1 MDARSDVASRSV
13 REAVQRSAASSEW
26 LTRCFALLLFGSGAA
41 ALIYQVLW
49 IKQLSIVVGAELYAV
64 SIAISGFF
72 GGLALG
78 GWLLGR
84 LADRKVR
91 SLRLYA
97 LIEMAVAIAGIATTW
112 MLARAAPWF
121 VDLQAISG
129 ILGWFVVFLLV
140 GLPALAMGG
149 TLPVLVNASV
159 KSQVEVGRAGGGL
172 YAANTAGAIVGALLP
187 AFVLIPAFG
196 VKGTSLIAAA
206 INIVA
211 AIAAIVLD
219 RFESFSTAVPRAVSA
234 VPRNT
239 HAQWAIVLYGA
250 AGGVAL
256 GYEVIWSQA
265 IVQFMSTRSFAFSVV
280 LATYLAGIAVGA
292 AMFAR
297 WGDRFK
303 NPGPVFGL
311 LVAAAG
317 WASLIEI
324 AILGHWMVILQTL
337 SETAVYGLTASNL
350 AGMSA
355 RFAVAAICIV
365 FVPTLLLGAA
375 FPAVLKLAV
384 EETKVGRDVGMVA
397 AVNTLGGI
405 LGTLVT
411 GFVLLPWLGLVHTL
425 GVLAVAAALIGIVA
439 VMRFAETKS
448 RRWPIFAIAAAS
460 VVIAFATP
468 VDQLARL
475 LPAAR
480 TGNIAFYEESAGGTV
495 AVIETSNASH
505 RFHRLYIQGISNSGD
520 AVPSLRYMRL
530 QALLPLI
537 IHNGDPKSALVI
549 GYGTGITAGALS
561 QFPSLQRRVVSE
573 LLPAVIRAAPRFGGT
588 FNAASDP
595 GLEKRIRDGRQ
606 ELQRSHQRYDLIT
619 LEPPP
624 PSAAGVINLYS
635 SDFYRLAASRL
646 NEKGIVA
653 QWLPLPTQNEED
665 TQALVRSFIDI
676 FPYAS
681 LWSTELHETM
691 LVGSFQPIE
700 LDVPR
705 IVARFEQSQT
715 RAALSAVGVNS
726 PAALLATWITD
737 REGLQRFA
745 GSMAAVTDDR
755 PAIEYATWVRSGEFA
770 RTFVYLNQ
778 FRSDPQLR
786 GADLAFTSD
795 VSAKREELD
804 AFYKLGLSVYSG
816 DRAQYAQDVSRI
828 MEAAKGNAYY
838 RWFINPRQ

>member
-1 MDARSDVASRSV
+1 MDARSDVASRVIGDAV
-13 REAVQRSAASSEW
+13 RRPAASSEW
-26 LTRCFALLLFGSGAA
+26 LTRCCTALLFGSGAA
-41 ALIYQVLW
+41 ALIYQVIW
-49 IKQLSIVVGAELYAV
+49 IKQLSIVVGAEVYAI

-78 GWLLGR
+78 GWLFGR
-84 LADRKVR
+84 LADRATR

-97 LIEMAVAIAGIATTW
+97 LIEMVVAVAGIATTW

-129 ILGWFVVFLLV
+129 LLAWSVVFLLV
-140 GLPALAMGG
+140 GLPAIAMGG
-149 TLPVLVNASV
+149 TLPVLVSALV
-159 KSQVEVGRAGGGL
+159 KSRMEVGRAGGGL

-196 VKGTSLIAAA
+196 VKGTSFVAAA
-206 INIVA
+206 INVAA
-211 AIAAIVLD
+211 AIAAMVLD
-219 RFESFSTAVPRAVSA
+219 RFETTSIDLPRTAPSMS
-234 VPRNT
+234 RNA
-239 HAQWAIVLYGA
+239 HAQWAIGLYGA

-256 GYEVIWSQA
+256 GYEVVWSQA

-280 LATYLAGIAVGA
+280 LATYLAGIAIGA
-292 AMFAR
+292 ALFAR

-303 NPGPVFGL
+303 DSGLVFGL
-311 LVAAAG
+311 LIAAAG
-317 WASLIEI
+317 WISLVEI
-324 AILGHWMVILQTL
+324 AVLGHWLVIVQTL

-355 RFAVAAICIV
+355 RFAAAAICIV

-384 EETKVGRDVGMVA
+384 GEAKIGRDVGMVV

-405 LGTLVT
+405 IGTLGT
-411 GFVLLPWLGLVHTL
+411 GFVLLPWLGLVRTL
-425 GVLAVAAALIGIVA
+425 GVLAIAAALIGIVA
-439 VMRFAETKS
+439 VVRFAGSES

-460 VVIAFATP
+460 VVIAFTTP

-480 TGNIAFYEESAGGTV
+480 AGNIAFYEESAGGTV
-495 AVIETSNASH
+495 AVVETSNANH
-505 RFHRLYIQGISNSGD
+505 RFHRLYIQGVSNSGD

-561 QFPSLQRRVVSE
+561 QFPALQRRVVSE
-573 LLPAVIRAAPRFGGT
+573 LLPAVIRAAPNFKGT
-588 FNAASDP
+588 FDAAGDP
-595 GLEKRIRDGRQ
+595 GLEKRVRDGRQ
-606 ELQRSHQRYDLIT
+606 ELQRSDQHYDLIT

-624 PSAAGVINLYS
+624 PSAAGVVNLYS

-665 TQALVRSFIDI
+665 TRALVRSFIDV

-700 LDVPR
+700 LDVSR
-705 IVARFEQSQT
+705 ITARFERPQT
-715 RAALSAVGVNS
+715 LAALSAVGVNS

-737 REGLQRFA
+737 RDGLERFA
-745 GSMAAVTDDR
+745 GNVAAVTDNW

-770 RTFVYLNQ
+770 RTFAYLKQ
-778 FRSDPQLR
+778 FRSDPLLR
-786 GADLAFTSD
+786 GAEQAFISD
-795 VSAKREELD
+795 VSAQRDELD
-804 AFYKLGLSVYSG
+804 AFYQLGLSVYSR
-816 DRAQYAQDVSRI
+816 DRTQYARDIGRI
-828 MEAAKGNAYY
+828 MEAARENPYY

>member
-1 MDARSDVASRSV
+1 MDARSDVASRAM
-13 REAVQRSAASSEW
+13 AVQHPAASSEW
-26 LTRCFALLLFGSGAA
+26 IKRCCGALLFGSGIA
-41 ALIYQVLW
+41 ALVYQVLW
-49 IKQLSIVVGAELYAV
+49 IKQLSIVVGAEVYAI

-78 GWLLGR
+78 GWLFGR
-84 LADRKVR
+84 LAGRNIR
-91 SLRLYA
+91 YLRLYA
-97 LIEMAVAIAGIATTW
+97 LIEVAVAIASIATTW
-112 MLARAAPWF
+112 MLAHAAPWF
-121 VDLQAISG
+121 VGLHATSNV
-129 ILGWFVVFLLV
+129 LAWSVVFLLV

-149 TLPVLVNASV
+149 TLPILVHAAV
-159 KSQVEVGRAGGGL
+159 KNQVEVGRAGGGL

-196 VKGTSLIAAA
+196 VKGTSLVAATINIAAA
-206 INIVA
+206 A
-211 AIAAIVLD
+211 AAMALD
-219 RFESFSTAVPRAVSA
+219 RFTSFSTDVLRAA
-234 VPRNT
+234 PTAPRNK

-250 AGGVAL
+250 AGSVAL
-256 GYEVIWSQA
+256 GYEVVWSQA
-265 IVQFMSTRSFAFSVV
+265 IIQFMSTRSFALSVV
-280 LATYLAGIAVGA
+280 LATYLAGIAIGA

-303 NPGPVFGL
+303 NPGLVFGFFI
-311 LVAAAG
+311 AAAG
-317 WASLIEI
+317 WVSLIEI
-324 AILGHWMVILQTL
+324 AVLGHWLVIVQTL
-337 SETAVYGLTASNL
+337 SETGVYSLTASNL

-355 RFAVAAICIV
+355 RFASAAICIV

-384 EETKVGRDVGMVA
+384 GETRVGRDVGMVV

-405 LGTLVT
+405 VGTLVT
-411 GFVLLPWLGLVHTL
+411 GFVLVPRLGLVRTL
-425 GVLAVAAALIGIVA
+425 GVLAITAALIGIVA
-439 VMRFAETKS
+439 VMRFAGSKS

-460 VVIAFATP
+460 TIIAIATP

-475 LPAAR
+475 LPAAQ
-480 TGNIAFYEESAGGTV
+480 TGRLAFYEESAGGTV
-495 AVIETSNASH
+495 AVVETSHADH
-505 RFHRLYIQGISNSGD
+505 HFHRLYIQGVSNSGD

-537 IHNGDPKSALVI
+537 IHNGDPTSALVI

-561 QFPSLQRRVVSE
+561 QFPTLQQRVVSE
-573 LLPAVIRAAPRFGGT
+573 LLPAVIRAAPNFEGT
-588 FNAASDP
+588 FDAASDP
-595 GLEKRIRDGRQ
+595 GLEKRVRDGRQ
-606 ELQRSHQRYDLIT
+606 EFQLSKERYDLIT

-624 PSAAGVINLYS
+624 PSAAGVVNLYS
-635 SDFYRLAASRL
+635 SDFYRLAASQL

-665 TQALVRSFIDI
+665 TQALVRSFVDI

-700 LDVPR
+700 LDIPR
-705 IVARFEQSQT
+705 ITARFERPQT

-737 REGLQRFA
+737 RNGLERFA
-745 GSMAAVTDDR
+745 GNVTAVTDDW

-770 RTFVYLNQ
+770 RTFTHLKQ

-786 GADLAFTSD
+786 NSDLAFTSD
-795 VSAKREELD
+795 VSAQREELD
-804 AFYKLGLSVYSG
+804 AFYQLGLSVYSG
-816 DRAQYAQDVSRI
+816 DRARYARDVSRV
-828 MEAAKGNAYY
+828 MEAAKGNTYY
-838 RWFINPRQ
+838 RWFISPKQ